1 MVHTLKDRRR
11 FLSAT
16 GALALSSGLTGCKL
30 PFTFE
35 QGAMHP
41 CLPGLPLA
49 LGAHPLVLAALA
61 NIRSDQVWDCHA
73 HLLGNGKEA
82 TGIWVDPD
90 FDAGN
95 GIRNKIQRTMFANS
109 ACLGEN
115 EAKWDSRM
123 VERLAQL
130 AAELPMGFKVMVMAF
145 DFTYDEAGK
154 RRDDLTTFS
163 VPNQHAAKVAATNR
177 ARFEWTASVHPW
189 RPDAID
195 ELNWCHAN
203 GARAVKWLPPSMGI
217 DLAHPK
223 CTPFYRRM
231 RELDLPLLTHV
242 GKELS
247 VRGAHREEFGHPLAL
262 RHALGEGVRVIAAH
276 CASLGESPD
285 TDKPGAPMTANF
297 DLFGRLMDDPKNEK
311 LLFGDISAMI
321 LFNRDDAMPRLMDRE
336 AWHGRLLNGSDYPLP
351 GVMPVVSIQHFVE
364 LGLLKSDAVPVLR
377 DLRHANPLLFDFVLK
392 RSLRRN
398 GRALPASVFETR
410 AFFEKRT

>member
-1 MVHTLKDRRR
+1 MNRRS
-11 FLSAT
+11 FVGAA
-16 GALALSSGLTGCKL
+16 GALGLVTGLSGCKL
-30 PFTFE
+30 PFSFE
-35 QGAMHP
+35 QGMMHP
-41 CLPGLPLA
+41 CMQGFPDSLRL
-49 LGAHPLVLAALA
+49 HPLVQAALA

-73 HLLGNGKEA
+73 HLLGNGGEG

-90 FDAGN
+90 FNAGN
-95 GIRNKIQRTMFANS
+95 GLRNKIQRTMFANS
-109 ACLGEN
+109 ACLGED

-123 VERLAQL
+123 VARLSQL
-130 AAELPMGFKVMVMAF
+130 VADLPAGFKVMVMAF
-145 DFTYDEAGK
+145 DFTYDETGK

-163 VPNQHAAKVAATNR
+163 VPNRYAAKVAAANS

-195 ELNWCHAN
+195 ELSWCHAN
-203 GARAVKWLPPSMGI
+203 GARAVKWLPPTMGI
-217 DLAHPK
+217 DLANPK
-223 CTPFYRRM
+223 CVPFFRRL

-242 GKELS
+242 GQELS

-285 TDKPGAPMTANF
+285 TDKPGAPITANF
-297 DLFGRLMDDPKNEK
+297 ELFGRLMDDPRYEK

-321 LFNRDDAMPRLMDRE
+321 LFNRDDAMPRLMDRD

-351 GVMPVVSIQHFVE
+351 GVMPVVSIKHFVE
-364 LGLLKSDAVPVLR
+364 LGLLAPDAVPVLR

-398 GRALPASVFETR
+398 GRALPTSVFETR
-410 AFFEKRT
+410 AFFDKRT